1 MIKKYGVSL
10 AQFVLTGE
18 YNLLGR
24 YMGKLS
30 QDNRLQFQQQFYIIE
45 DVLNAEDQVKP
56 DYTACLRYG
65 ILPKDVIKLE
75 RKYIKG
81 IQMSWEPTVTEE
93 MFHEF
98 YKEFTGKQ
106 TILPNRFNTEGL
118 SSEQILIAS
127 KIYQAFKKFY
137 KDFHFHTMKELSGQI
152 KIGRVFGAPAD
163 KIDSILYRYSQVES
177 LGLLR
182 VTLPKL
188 QEIKNL
194 IDQRDTAKRDTL
206 PRDLG
211 SMVDSMKNLSKLLGD
226 KDLPNVSEV
235 DMGMVWLRLNEAGLV
250 GLDPY
255 MGNIVEIKTTTDVIL
270 NLRGTTKTF
279 LYDLLIRDVESHL
292 FIQGGN

>member
-137 KDFHFHTMKELSGQI
+137 KDFHFHTLKELSGQI

-211 SMVDSMKNLSKLLGD
+211 SMVDSMKDLSKLLGD